1 MRKLETY
8 VNEKLRVT
16 KNAGIPYLIALLE
29 SKDIKEYESKCEQL
43 LAYLNNYS
51 NLPIAELEGYKNSFK
66 ELSRKYENT
75 YDTFLWVYQ
84 RNHIFRIFY
93 GTWDN
98 MYYIYWY
105 KGKRAAKNINF
116 KEGFSEFV
124 ASDAEIPEYGGVYII
139 TENKELVKQINY
151 LMQTAETLA

>member
-1 MRKLETY
+1 
-8 VNEKLRVT
+8 
-16 KNAGIPYLIALLE
+16 
-29 SKDIKEYESKCEQL
+29 
-43 LAYLNNYS
+43 
-51 NLPIAELEGYKNSFK
+51 
-66 ELSRKYENT
+66 
-75 YDTFLWVYQ
+75 
-84 RNHIFRIFY
+84 
-93 GTWDN
+93 

-151 LMQTAETLA
+151 LMQIAETLA